1 MKKLNFIKPAIIAA
15 LLFSSCNE
23 DILEK
28 SNPNQVAIDTYF
40 ETEEQLQSSVNAVY
54 AALQASDL
62 YGREYFFLHDMLADE
77 NDPTGGL
84 EAPRRALLTHDIV
97 PGNYII
103 TTTWRG
109 FYRLINRANLV
120 IANAD
125 QVPEGR
131 ISNDTRNRLE
141 AEARFLRAWAYFELV
156 SLWGDVPLLTEP
168 SSDPQGDPRAP
179 ESEVYAQIFEDL
191 AFAEEHLS
199 LKSAYAGGD
208 LGRATKGAAQA
219 LAGKIHLFRGDY
231 AAARTELQKVIS
243 SGEYSLVPR
252 YLDNFQEENENNAES
267 IFEVQFTTAHGYG
280 NPWSPD
286 GSGID
291 EVTFRGQEYAPVT
304 GWNNV
309 NPRQDLLDAFEEG
322 DPRYDYN
329 FYLDGETY
337 NNEEDVMELSRPGWQ
352 KYSNAYKQGAENQIS
367 GINFRVIRY
376 ADVLLM
382 MAEAENEVGTTAN
395 AIGYVNQVRAREDVD
410 MPELDDPGSKSA
422 MFDIIMRE
430 RRVEFPAEQIRNRD
444 LRRWAREGKVDMAE
458 RIPNWNQRHMLMP
471 IPVNEIDNND
481 AITQNNP
488 GY

>member
-1 MKKLNFIKPAIIAA
+1 MKKNDFIKPFILA
-15 LLFSSCNE
+15 LLVFSSCNE
-23 DILEK
+23 DTLEK
-28 SNPNQVAIDTYF
+28 NNPNQIAIGNFFQTQ
-40 ETEEQLQSSVNAVY
+40 EQLQATVNAVY

-77 NDPTGGL
+77 NEPTGGL
-84 EAPRRALLTHDIV
+84 EAPRRALLLHDIND
-97 PGNYII
+97 GNYIL

-109 FYRLINRANLV
+109 FYRVVHRANLV

-125 QVPEGR
+125 QVPEVQ
-131 ISNDTRNRLE
+131 ITEDMRNRLE

-168 SSDPQGDPRAP
+168 AETPEGDPRAP
-179 ESEVYAQIFEDL
+179 ESEIYALIFEDL
-191 AFAEEHLS
+191 AFAEQHLEPR
-199 LKSAYAGGD
+199 SAYAADD
-208 LGRATKGAAQA
+208 LGRATQGAAQA

-231 AAARTELQKVIS
+231 EAARTELQKVIT
-243 SGEYSLVPR
+243 SGEYNLVPR
-252 YLDNFQEENENNAES
+252 YLDNFRAENENNAES
-267 IFEVQFTTAHGYG
+267 VFEVQFSTDFGYG

-291 EVTFRGQEYAPVT
+291 EVTFRGQEYTPVT

-309 NPRQDLLDAFEEG
+309 NPRADLLATFEEG

-329 FYLDGETY
+329 FYLDGEPY
-337 NNEEDVMELSRPGWQ
+337 NNGEAEMDLNRPGWE
-352 KYSNAYKQGAENQIS
+352 KYSNAYRQGSEEQIS

-395 AIGYVNQVRAREDVD
+395 AISYVNQVRAREDVD
-410 MPELDDPGSKSA
+410 MPALDDPGSQSA

-430 RRVEFPAEQIRNRD
+430 RRVEFPSEQIRNRD
-444 LRRWAREGKVDMAE
+444 LRRWHREGKIDMAE
-458 RIPNWNQRHMLMP
+458 RIPNWQPRHILMP
-471 IPVNEIDNND
+471 IPIGEMDNND
-481 AITQNNP
+481 AITSNNP

>member
-1 MKKLNFIKPAIIAA
+1 MKKIDFIKPFILA
-15 LLFSSCNE
+15 LLVFSSCNE
-23 DILEK
+23 DTLEK
-28 SNPNQVAIDTYF
+28 NNPNQIAIGNFFQTQ
-40 ETEEQLQSSVNAVY
+40 EQLQATVNAVY
-54 AALQASDL
+54 AALQANDL

-77 NDPTGGL
+77 NEPTGGL
-84 EAPRRALLTHDIV
+84 EAPRRALLLHDIND
-97 PGNYII
+97 GNYIL

-109 FYRLINRANLV
+109 FYRVVHRANLV

-125 QVPEGR
+125 QVPEVQ
-131 ISNDTRNRLE
+131 ITETMRNRLE

-156 SLWGDVPLLTEP
+156 SMWGEVPLLTEP
-168 SSDPQGDPRAP
+168 AETPEGDPRAP
-179 ESEVYAQIFEDL
+179 ESEIYALIFEDL
-191 AFAEEHLS
+191 AFAEEHLEPR
-199 LKSAYAGGD
+199 SAYAAED
-208 LGRATKGAAQA
+208 LGRATMGAAQA

-231 AAARTELQKVIS
+231 AAARTELQKVIT

-252 YLDNFQEENENNAES
+252 YLDNFREENENNAES
-267 IFEVQFTTAHGYG
+267 VFEVQFSRDFGYG

-291 EVTFRGQEYAPVT
+291 EVTFRGQEYTPVT

-309 NPRQDLLDAFEEG
+309 NPRQDLLDTFEEG

-329 FYLDGETY
+329 FYLDGEAY
-337 NNEEDVMELSRPGWQ
+337 NNGEAEMDLNRPGWE
-352 KYSNAYKQGAENQIS
+352 KYSNAYKQGSEEQIS

-395 AIGYVNQVRAREDVD
+395 AISYVNQVRAREDVD
-410 MPELDDPGSKSA
+410 MPALPDPGSQSA

-430 RRVEFPAEQIRNRD
+430 RRVEFPSEQIRNRD
-444 LRRWAREGKVDMAE
+444 LRRWHREGKVDMAE
-458 RIPNWNQRHMLMP
+458 RIPNWQPRHILMP
-471 IPVNEIDNND
+471 IPIGEMDNND
-481 AITQNNP
+481 AITSNNP